1 MNSESILGQPGRVW
15 RRHVSRRRR
24 LTLSSLV
31 VLALIVVLAVLA
43 LFAGSYDLTP
53 ATVVQALVGEAR
65 GPARIV
71 VLTIR
76 LPRIVS
82 ALVSGFGLAVAG
94 LAIQS
99 LLRNP
104 LGSAF
109 TLGISQAAAFGAA
122 FGIVCLGAGGMDA
135 GALRTAEHVATV
147 GSVVTLTVCAF
158 AGALLSTGLILA
170 LASARGMTADAMI
183 LVGVALSSLFSA
195 GTILLQYFADE
206 VRLATIVF
214 WTFGDV
220 SRAGWREIAIL
231 AVLVAM
237 ATLYY
242 FLRREDLNAML
253 AGDDIA
259 RSVGVGAGRLRLTGM
274 LLAGLLAG
282 GITAYN
288 GVIAFLGLLAP
299 HIAARMVGA
308 NHGHLLFHSGLVGAL
323 LLLFADTMGRT
334 LVGTGTL
341 PVGVLTSFMGAP
353 LFLYLLLRGKH
364 RAT

>member
-1 MNSESILGQPGRVW
+1 M
-15 RRHVSRRRR
+15 
-24 LTLSSLV
+24 SSLV
-31 VLALIVVLAVLA
+31 FVVLIAVLAILA
-43 LFAGSYDLTP
+43 LFAGSYDLRP
-53 ATVVQALVGEAR
+53 ATILQAMTGQAE

-135 GALRTAEHVATV
+135 GALRSSDDVARIGSLFTV
-147 GSVVTLTVCAF
+147 TVCAF
-158 AGALLSTGLILA
+158 AGALLSTSLILA
-170 LASARGMTADAMI
+170 LAYCRDMTADAMI

-206 VRLATIVF
+206 VRLASIVF

-220 SRAGWREIAIL
+220 SRAGWREIAIMTGL
-231 AVLVAM
+231 TALG
-237 ATLYY
+237 TLFYH
-242 FLRREDLNAML
+242 LRREDLNAML

-259 RSVGVGAGRLRLTGM
+259 RSVGVSAPRLRLIGM

-308 NHGHLLFHSGLVGAL
+308 NHRHLLVHSGLIGAL
-323 LLLFADTMGRT
+323 LLLFADTLGRT
-334 LVGTGTL
+334 VVGTGTL

-353 LFLYLLLRGKH
+353 LFLYLLLKGKR